1 MKRTILHS
9 LAAGVMAGA
18 MILSG
23 ITVNE
28 PVSMAASKKAKTQ
41 TAVEKALTGVKSGKT
56 TYYIKKTNL
65 ISVKGKKTKVLAKQV
80 NSFRISGKNIYYV
93 RNFSKLYR
101 MKKNGTSKKKLT
113 GTCSRILG
121 IHGSNIHYTGS
132 LGVYRI
138 QTNGKG
144 KKKIF
149 RYGMGASAVCSGGR
163 IYAKYVSS
171 STGVLV
177 QSAKYNGSDKKTE
190 FTDATGNEGAFYVK
204 NNQLRVAVVNKKDE
218 LSLYTKDENG
228 AWQSKK
234 ADLGGKRADYI
245 LYDKGKLYAF
255 AGTTVYQVNETGEST
270 VILELS
276 EFGIST
282 IWNFGRFE
290 KKGAY
295 WILEDYGDD
304 GGHCVYLIHAN
315 TKKLVKTLAMPAGNW
330 GDEENID
337 YVLKK
342 GTVYVRYSG
351 DGGEAL
357 YKTYTLA

>member
-28 PVSMAASKKAKTQ
+28 PISMAASKKAKTQ
-41 TAVEKALTGVKSGKT
+41 TAVEKALTRVKSGKT

-65 ISVKGKKTKVLAKQV
+65 ISV
-80 NSFRISGKNIYYV
+80 
-93 RNFSKLYR
+93 
-101 MKKNGTSKKKLT
+101 
-113 GTCSRILG
+113 
-121 IHGSNIHYTGS
+121 
-132 LGVYRI
+132 
-138 QTNGKG
+138 KG

-282 IWNFGRFE
+282 IWDFGRFE
-290 KKGAY
+290 KNGAY
-295 WILEDYGDD
+295 WILEDY
-304 GGHCVYLIHAN
+304 
-315 TKKLVKTLAMPAGNW
+315 

-351 DGGEAL
+351 DGGETL
-357 YKTYTLA
+357 YRTYTLA